1 MKQPDALL
9 LAEKLEQQFPLG
21 TAQHYL
27 DGEAAA
33 ELRRLH
39 AENKRLETLCYDYL
53 GELTAMRAVE
63 HMRKQTFMAE
73 YKFRTYGYY
82 QDADGKMQVGEIPEE
97 MLTVSVEELIEKA
110 VLAER
115 EACADIAENWRC
127 NGCPR
132 TVLADQIRARGQ
144 E

>member
-1 MKQPDALL
+1 MSTELDALM
-9 LAEKLEQQFPLG
+9 LANALEVSDKHPELINVNNR
-21 TAQHYL
+21 
-27 DGEAAA
+27 AAA

-53 GELTAMRAVE
+53 GELTAMRAAE
-63 HMRKQTFMAE
+63 QMRKQTFMAE

-115 EACADIAENWRC
+115 EACAELIEDMAVQHPKYIA
-127 NGCPR
+127 
-132 TVLADQIRARGQ
+132 AAIRARGR

>member
-1 MKQPDALL
+1 MTTQPEALL

-63 HMRKQTFMAE
+63 HMRKQR
-73 YKFRTYGYY
+73 KPLTYEEIDLLAAKHAPPIDPEFG
-82 QDADGKMQVGEIPEE
+82 DDDWIEFARAIERAHGIGGE
-97 MLTVSVEELIEKA
+97 A
-110 VLAER
+110 
-115 EACADIAENWRC
+115 
-127 NGCPR
+127 
-132 TVLADQIRARGQ
+132 
-144 E
+144 